1 MLGVRL
7 ARGQFGIASPKSAI
21 VRVCATRRRPWF
33 RNSQV
38 SSEWK
43 RTVPR
48 RGDPEPWWR
57 ITIQARPLRSSLA
70 ANTLNPACASSLPA

>member
-1 MLGVRL
+1 MAVPGQLGS
-7 ARGQFGIASPKSAI
+7 AAPKSAI
-21 VRVCATRRRPWF
+21 TRVCASSRWPRRL
-33 RNSQV
+33 NNHT

-48 RGDPEPWWR
+48 RGDPEPWCS